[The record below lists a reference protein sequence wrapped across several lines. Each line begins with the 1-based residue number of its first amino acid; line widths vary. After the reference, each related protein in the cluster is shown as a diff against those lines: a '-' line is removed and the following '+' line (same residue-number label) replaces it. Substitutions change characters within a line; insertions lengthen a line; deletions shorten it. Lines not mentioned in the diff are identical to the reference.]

1 MYHVYKI
8 KCQALR
14 INHEILGICR
24 SASFNV
30 QRYLLRR
37 GVTDI
42 HQNSRRHAIRAKR
55 CHCIRDKANGVVI

>member
-24 SASFNV
+24 SASFDF
-30 QRYLLRR
+30 QRYLLGR
-37 GVTDI
+37 GATDI
-42 HQNSRRHAIRAKR
+42 HQNSRRHAVRAKS
-55 CHCIRDKANGVVI
+55 CHCIRGKANAVVI